1 MDSHKLP
8 NDGEHEL
15 LVGVEDVLGADADQV
30 DLHLF
35 ACIEGNLAVD
45 ALLEHV
51 VSVLF
56 DTVPLNDCGVDLVD
70 NLEQEI
76 TGPALLVQV
85 IDEHAFNVEGV
96 DPQSEGTLLSGAFHG
111 VIVGETCSFES
122 LFFFFGQLLKA
133 VLGVENFGDIDRVGF
148 GVSFNE
154 VFSIHD
160 MGNTQSVGVVDQRL
174 GALEVVG
181 FAEVVQGAFLLVQL
195 VEHVADGIAVLKV
208 FT

>member
-1 MDSHKLP
+1 M
-8 NDGEHEL
+8 
-15 LVGVEDVLGADADQV
+15 
-30 DLHLF
+30 
-35 ACIEGNLAVD
+35 
-45 ALLEHV
+45 
-51 VSVLF
+51 
-56 DTVPLNDCGVDLVD
+56 D

-76 TGPALLVQV
+76 TGSALLVQV

-96 DPQSEGTLLSGAFHG
+96 DPQSEGTLLSGALHG

-122 LFFFFGQLLKA
+122 LFFFFGELLKA

-148 GVSFNE
+148 CVSFNK

-160 MGNTQSVGVVDQRL
+160 MGDTHSVGVVDQRL

-181 FAEVVQGAFLLVQL
+181 FAEVVQGALLLVQL
-195 VEHVADGIAVLKV
+195 VEHVAEGIAVLKV